1 MTPDCCGQLLTVL
14 LPRLAL
20 SSLDLRDDIL
30 AVVTSTEYT
39 GQVPQLHKTIK
50 TDYRPW
56 TPEYPQA
63 TVYMVEMGEEEG
75 GGGDTLYDTI
85 RVLASGGEGGL
96 ARPQIAMAG
105 GWQPVP
111 DRGTSDGRW

>member
-1 MTPDCCGQLLTVL
+1 
-14 LPRLAL
+14 
-20 SSLDLRDDIL
+20 
-30 AVVTSTEYT
+30 
-39 GQVPQLHKTIK
+39 
-50 TDYRPW
+50 
-56 TPEYPQA
+56 
-63 TVYMVEMGEEEG
+63 MVEMGEEEG